1 MHPGHRFLQDQTV
14 RFTGSWPLMKF
25 IIERSIDRYE
35 SRSFD
40 RRFFET
46 KFVLLEINCEERERE
61 SETGRNKRK
70 KLLLI
75 ELEGNEL
82 RSARMS
88 EVKRVESG
96 RGSWWKRRGGGK
108 KKRRKK
114 KKKAEIETEGKR
126 DTKTRGRDAVS
137 NYATELDAIDGTA
150 FRAELQ
156 DSTTSFHF
164 PNSRREPRSPKY
176 RPEQSFFAKFSNKS
190 FKISLEI
197 IKINFCLLW

>member
-14 RFTGSWPLMKF
+14 HFTGSWPLMKF

-96 RGSWWKRRGGGK
+96 ARVVVEEKRRREKEEEEEEKESRDRNGGK
-108 KKRRKK
+108 KGH
-114 KKKAEIETEGKR
+114 E
-126 DTKTRGRDAVS
+126 DA
-137 NYATELDAIDGTA
+137 
-150 FRAELQ
+150 
-156 DSTTSFHF
+156 
-164 PNSRREPRSPKY
+164 
-176 RPEQSFFAKFSNKS
+176 RP
-190 FKISLEI
+190 
-197 IKINFCLLW
+197 